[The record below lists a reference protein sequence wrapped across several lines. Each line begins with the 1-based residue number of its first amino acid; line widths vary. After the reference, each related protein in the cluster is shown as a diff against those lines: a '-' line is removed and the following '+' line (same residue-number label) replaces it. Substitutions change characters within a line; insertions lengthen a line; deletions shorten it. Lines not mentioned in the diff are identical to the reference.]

1 MIAVAPAMT
10 TGVSFVCD
18 QSQLSKAVSFI
29 KNIIP
34 LRPPNPVLGC
44 LLLTADSDNDKI
56 TLTGY
61 DLYRGLKLQVPA
73 TVQSS
78 GSIAIPG
85 KLFADIIE
93 RLSGALEIEVSQSTI
108 NITAQ
113 TGTYSIQGMSD
124 EDYPSLPDIKGA
136 TIWHPS
142 GELKQLLDSVLFAAS
157 ADPTKQILNGVH
169 ITSEGRKIEAAATDG
184 HRLARCRIF
193 DELEAIDMSD
203 ALQFTASS
211 KAVVE
216 LIRILPNS
224 DDVATITFDND
235 FFSVSHDD
243 FYLVG
248 RCHSGQYPQYQ
259 FLIPSSFE
267 HSLTLDRK
275 QLIDVLSRIEVIA
288 TEKGD
293 HIIHF
298 DFDLANDHLKIKAEC
313 QDVGKCQE
321 TMTCQSYQAYQEGE
335 SFLLAF
341 NIKYLMQSLKN
352 MTSTEVIFRMN
363 TPTSPVIVEPLGGLN
378 ELHLIMPVQIR
389 S

>member
-1 MIAVAPAMT
+1 MIAVAPAIT
-10 TGVSFVCD
+10 TGVSFVCN
-18 QSQLSKAVSFI
+18 QSELSKAVSSI
-29 KNIIP
+29 KKVIP
-34 LRPPNPVLGC
+34 QRPANPVLGC

-56 TLTGY
+56 ALTGY
-61 DLYRGLKLQVPA
+61 DLYCGLRLQVPA

-93 RLSGALEIEVSQSTI
+93 RLSGALEIEVSQATV
-108 NITAQ
+108 NITSQ
-113 TGTYSIQGMSD
+113 SGTYSIQGMGD
-124 EDYPSLPDIKGA
+124 EDYPSFPDIKGA

-142 GELKQLLDSVLFAAS
+142 GELKQLLNSVLFAAS
-157 ADPTKQILNGVH
+157 EDPTKQMLNGVH
-169 ITSEGRKIEAAATDG
+169 ITNEGRKIEAAATDG

-216 LIRILPNS
+216 LSRILPNS

-243 FYLVG
+243 FYLIG

-267 HSLTLDRK
+267 HSVTLDRK
-275 QLIDVLSRIEVIA
+275 QLIDVLSRTEVIA
-288 TEKGD
+288 TEKG
-293 HIIHF
+293 HIVHF
-298 DFDLANDHLKIKAEC
+298 DFDLANDQLQIKAEC

-321 TMTCQSYQAYQEGE
+321 TMACQSYRAYKEGE

-341 NIKYLMQSLKN
+341 NVKYLMQSLKN

-378 ELHLIMPVQIR
+378 ELHLIMPVQIH